1 MIYNIDKIRIEAF
14 SYRSRVCDNMILIA
28 LDNHTLSQEFSS
40 RGLIPS
46 QKEASLFSTRGLILF
61 HSFLVG
67 NVLRNSASF
76 FPLDVNECASNPCK
90 NGATCVNTVE
100 GFNCTCTKG
109 FQGKICDNGRSC
121 NCVAD

>member
-14 SYRSRVCDNMILIA
+14 SYRSRICDNMILLA

-46 QKEASLFSTRGLILF
+46 QKEASLFSTRGLILS

-67 NVLRNSASF
+67 NVLRNST
-76 FPLDVNECASNPCK
+76 LDVNECAGNPCK
-90 NGATCVNTVE
+90 NGATCANTVE
-100 GFNCTCTKG
+100 GFKCTCSKG
-109 FQGKICDNGRSC
+109 FQGEICDKGRSY